1 MNVDKIQFIIE
12 INFFILIPSL
22 ILSALH
28 TFRVFIE
35 KTCFNHYTL
44 KINFCQY
51 GVSSVNVRFFAKL
64 NRFHLRK
71 TRKPTFGTPFD
82 VRLYFKSLRY
92 YELSKRDNTYDY
104 MYKYIFCLMPIK
116 NKTNRGLTAIA

>member
-51 GVSSVNVRFFAKL
+51 GVSSVNVRFWRGQIDFISAKYG
-64 NRFHLRK
+64 NRHS
-71 TRKPTFGTPFD
+71 
-82 VRLYFKSLRY
+82 VRLLLLDDILR
-92 YELSKRDNTYDY
+92 LCDITNCPNGTTRMIICTNIFFVLCRSRIKRTV
-104 MYKYIFCLMPIK
+104 
-116 NKTNRGLTAIA
+116 G